1 MDAQD
6 FEDGTALH
14 NAAFNGH
21 IPVVKALLSNQANI
35 NCADDKGSSPLHLAV
50 VRGHEQCSMLLLQG
64 GALVCLISL
73 CFRTYHVSV

>member
-21 IPVVKALLSNQANI
+21 LTIIKALLANQVKN
-35 NCADDKGSSPLHLAV
+35 NKNNKNNKHK
-50 VRGHEQCSMLLLQG
+50 
-64 GALVCLISL
+64 
-73 CFRTYHVSV
+73 YK